1 MSEQPQQA
9 LATRAESTAL
19 DIDLDHVTAGLTKI
33 RAFQALVRKQLV
45 PDHDFGTIPGTP
57 KPSLWKPGAE
67 KLCKLLGLADS
78 YTVVDKQEDWKE
90 GFFYYRVTCELRSI
104 RDRTLI
110 AQGLGSCN
118 SRESRYRYRW
128 VFGSEVPEHID
139 KKSLATKTIRTK
151 KGQKA
156 VMYRIENED
165 PYSLPNTLLKMAK
178 KRAMIDAVLSAGR
191 LSDIFSQGDDVSTDD
206 NGEQSLKQRRQQMLS
221 YFQSK
226 GVSQAQVFDLIGVS
240 KIEQVTLQHLT
251 QLKQIAANIK
261 DGIATV
267 EDFLGGEQQPEDA
280 DPEAPAKT
288 ESGTAYVENPDIDFP
303 DDPGLDSEQSQIVG
317 DKDSDILSR
326 KAELMNQILD
336 AMPKAPGLE
345 GEAKRL
351 KTLKALFNTT
361 VLDDICKLP
370 EQILQAALKTLKDG
384 KLDE

>member
-1 MSEQPQQA
+1 MNEQQPQQA

-19 DIDLDHVTAGLTKI
+19 DIDLDHVAAGLTKI
-33 RAFQALVRKQLV
+33 QAFQSLVRKQLV

-78 YTVVDKQEDWKE
+78 YQVIDKVEDWKE

-104 RDRTLI
+104 RDGTLI
-110 AQGLGSCN
+110 SQGLGSCN
-118 SRESRYRYRW
+118 SKESRYRYRW
-128 VFGSEVPEHID
+128 VFGSEVPENLD

-191 LSDIFSQGDDVSTDD
+191 LSDIFSQGDGVLPDD

-226 GVSQAQVFDLIGVS
+226 GVSQEQVFDLIGVS
-240 KIEQVTLQHLT
+240 RIEQVTLQHLA
-251 QLKQIAANIK
+251 QLKQITSNIK
-261 DGIATV
+261 DGIAEIT
-267 EDFLGGEQQPEDA
+267 DFFGGGEQQPEDSE
-280 DPEAPAKT
+280 PEADGPA
-288 ESGTAYVENPDIDFP
+288 EDEPQHSA
-303 DDPGLDSEQSQIVG
+303 S
-317 DKDSDILSR
+317 DKKLIEE
-326 KAELMNQILD
+326 KAELMNEVMDILD
-336 AMPKAPGLE
+336 QLYPGDDIQND
-345 GEAKRL
+345 AARL
-351 KTLKALFNTT
+351 KKLKEIFGKT
-361 VLDDICKLP
+361 VLDKIARMPKTII
-370 EQILQAALKTLKDG
+370 EAGLKVLKNQLKDENR
-384 KLDE
+384 D